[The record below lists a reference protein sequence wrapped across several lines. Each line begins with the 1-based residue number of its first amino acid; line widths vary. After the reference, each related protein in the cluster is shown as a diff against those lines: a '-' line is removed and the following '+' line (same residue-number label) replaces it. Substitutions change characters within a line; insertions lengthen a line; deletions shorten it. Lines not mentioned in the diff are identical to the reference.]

1 MKSTIARSSRR
12 PLRPTFIMAGSFDA
26 VATLPSRETR
36 GGPAAAPLPVLLAP
50 KVADRLADL
59 GRVREALL
67 GQALERRADVPGRA
81 DRDVVLGRV
90 LDLLASAVD
99 EDSLLIV
106 VDAIDQPGRDQHPL
120 AEDPRAGVDD
130 HPVLVDVLRRL
141 VDRPDRPVSGF
152 HFVTRQVATGFH
164 ALRVPPHLR

>member
-67 GQALERRADVPGRA
+67 GQALERRADVPARA
-81 DRDVVLGRV
+81 APLRLPDQVTPSRGVRDAVEERLHLDRV
-90 LDLLASAVD
+90 
-99 EDSLLIV
+99 
-106 VDAIDQPGRDQHPL
+106 
-120 AEDPRAGVDD
+120 
-130 HPVLVDVLRRL
+130 RL
-141 VDRPDRPVSGF
+141 
-152 HFVTRQVATGFH
+152 
-164 ALRVPPHLR
+164 